1 MEQKAESSLIDDD
14 DDDGGIAYAK
24 ELMSVQQHDSRLFFP
39 MIEEKMNS
47 YEYPYMTATLS
58 ELICMLKMGGS
69 RSTFL
74 FEEYALASILIK
86 AIVENRYKNVV
97 FLFSSKS
104 ARARFIKKFKKSVQH
119 YHIGLGQYNAKE
131 EFDSIGDIGIL
142 HFDERVLMMKNGLV
156 CNFHVSDDRIAL
168 RGMSL
173 PTKEEGFTITYQVD
187 KNSDWFR
194 GLIVPTLCQFRE
206 HIIMLSLHAVD
217 DDQATQ
223 MRKSIGLGSPTLK
236 VTVLE
241 PSGSAFEACTASC
254 RSCKRSKESWKDE
267 VEALKNSPLPPWSN
281 SSKLNIDAFDK

>member
-1 MEQKAESSLIDDD
+1 MEQKAESSLT

-74 FEEYALASILIK
+74 FEEHALASILIK
-86 AIVENRYKNVV
+86 AIVENRHKNIV
-97 FLFSSKS
+97 FLFSTKF
-104 ARARFIKKFKKSVQH
+104 ARLRFVKKFKKSVRH
-119 YHIGLGQYNAKE
+119 YHIVLGQYDAKE
-131 EFDSIGDIGIL
+131 EFDFIGDIGVL
-142 HFDERVLMMKNGLV
+142 RFDERVLIMKNGLV
-156 CNFHVSDDRIAL
+156 CDFHVSDDRSAL

-173 PTKEEGFTITYQVD
+173 PTKEEGFTITYRID
-187 KNSDWFR
+187 KNSACFR
-194 GLIVPTLCQFRE
+194 EFIVPVLCGLRE
-206 HIIMLSLHAVD
+206 HILSLHTVD

-241 PSGSAFEACTASC
+241 TLGSVFEACSVSC

-281 SSKLNIDAFDK
+281 SSKLNIEAFDE